1 MKKILLGLS
10 VALAS
15 FIFFLPTLIMAS
27 EEYFEIYLVKIIS
40 SSIALATLS
49 LICLYSAFK
58 TKY

>member
-1 MKKILLGLS
+1 MKKLLLGLS

-15 FIFFLPTLIMAS
+15 FIFFLPTFIMAS

-40 SSIALATLS
+40 SSIALATLN

>member
-1 MKKILLGLS
+1 MKKLLLGLS

-15 FIFFLPTLIMAS
+15 FIFLPTLIMAS